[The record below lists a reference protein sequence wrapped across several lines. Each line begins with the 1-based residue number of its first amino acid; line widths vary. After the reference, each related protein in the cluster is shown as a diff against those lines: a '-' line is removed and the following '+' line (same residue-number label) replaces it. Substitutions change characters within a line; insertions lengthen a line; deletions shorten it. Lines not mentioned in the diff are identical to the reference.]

1 MIARAVKPIAE
12 LRPAR
17 KVKKRSAP
25 IADPLLRVEQYSYGG
40 PVCLTANEDI
50 DRTLYNTEIK
60 MPTPNYG
67 PVLITGG
74 PHKGR
79 IGAFDNQEGIRAFV
93 YFGHPLF
100 ALGYHLISAR
110 HLSPVS
116 TVDLM
121 RRHDE
126 IYDAIGMKARA
137 AGRDWRPHPE
147 DHIEL
152 LTELAFVQ
160 NEMTERLFNA
170 QFSTVRAGRR
180 IFISH
185 SSEDKPFARLLAM
198 DLADRGHRP
207 WLDEWKILVGESIPS
222 ALSEGLDS
230 CDFVVVVL
238 SEHAVESKW
247 VEREWQAKYWDE
259 VNSGKIQVI
268 PALHRH
274 CKIPTLLR
282 SKKYADFTNDYNEG
296 LEAILLPL
304 TRRRWKHSRK

>member
-1 MIARAVKPIAE
+1 MIARAVKPIAA
-12 LRPAR
+12 RGPAR
-17 KVKKRSAP
+17 KVKKRSTP
-25 IADPLLRVEQYSYGG
+25 LGDPLLGVEEYRYDG
-40 PVCLTANEDI
+40 PTYLTANEDI
-50 DRTLYNTEIK
+50 DRTVYDTEIK

-121 RRHDE
+121 RRLDE

-137 AGRDWRPHPE
+137 SGPDWRPHAE

-152 LTELAFVQ
+152 LAELAYVQ
-160 NEMTERLFNA
+160 HEITERLFKA
-170 QFSTVRAGRR
+170 QFSTVQAGCR

-185 SSEDKPFARLLAM
+185 ASEDKPFARLLAM

-207 WLDEWKILVGESIPS
+207 WLDEWKILAGESIPS

-259 VNSGKIQVI
+259 ANSGKLHVI

-282 SKKYADFTNDYNEG
+282 SKKYADFTNDHNEG
-296 LEAILLPL
+296 LEAILLSI
-304 TRRRWKHSRK
+304 TRRRRKHSRK